1 MGKITE
7 HTLLAIAGS
16 AFIYFCYWA
25 WKDIKREKR
34 PPVTDDMINEAFNRM
49 LDDNDIYIL
58 PNSLSVPE

>member
-7 HTLLAIAGS
+7 HTLLVIAGS

-49 LDDNDIYIL
+49 LDENDIYCI
-58 PNSLSVPE
+58 

>member
-1 MGKITE
+1 MDKVLGNA
-7 HTLLAIAGS
+7 LLSIAGVS
-16 AFIYFCYWA
+16 FIYFCYWA

-49 LDDNDIYIL
+49 LDENDIYIL